1 LSKLPLNTAASGDFN
16 KFITLT
22 PRLVQDP
29 EEAEPVLSRVK
40 NVEALVG
47 LSIELKTGKMA
58 EIMTF

>member
-1 LSKLPLNTAASGDFN
+1 M
-16 KFITLT
+16 T

-40 NVEALVG
+40 NVETLVG
-47 LSIELKTGKMA
+47 LSIELKTGKLA